1 MSEISKNI
9 QNIRF
14 QKGMSQVELAEKLSV
29 RPPTVSE
36 YESGESEPSIDT
48 LLQIAEI
55 LNTDINSLV
64 YETKDASAIRKKRL
78 KSLFLLVFTLL
89 LGVILFRLSSFL
101 QIWTQNTLKT
111 EPLFLFHVLIL
122 PTYGVLAGY
131 TVMSASGYF
140 LHTRSLTGKHV
151 PKVHLFFILVL
162 AAYYILV
169 LPSCVKLFINVPIRG
184 SRPLM
189 YFGIYILPRMPVLS
203 LLLGIALWITRPSK
217 PAA

>member
-9 QNIRF
+9 QD
-14 QKGMSQVELAEKLSV
+14 KKKHLSCL
-29 RPPTVSE
+29 
-36 YESGESEPSIDT
+36 I
-48 LLQIAEI
+48 LLI
-55 LNTDINSLV
+55 
-64 YETKDASAIRKKRL
+64 
-78 KSLFLLVFTLL
+78 FMLL
-89 LGVILFRLSSFL
+89 LGILLFWFSSVF
-101 QIWTQNTLKT
+101 QIRMRNTLDSG
-111 EPLFLFHVLIL
+111 PLLLLHILIL
-122 PTYGVLAGY
+122 PTYSVLAGY
-131 TVMSASGYF
+131 VIMSASGYF

-169 LPSCVKLFINVPIRG
+169 LPSCVKLFINVPIWG

-203 LLLGIALWITRPSK
+203 FLLGIALWITKPSK

>member
-1 MSEISKNI
+1 M
-9 QNIRF
+9 
-14 QKGMSQVELAEKLSV
+14 
-29 RPPTVSE
+29 
-36 YESGESEPSIDT
+36 
-48 LLQIAEI
+48 
-55 LNTDINSLV
+55 
-64 YETKDASAIRKKRL
+64 
-78 KSLFLLVFTLL
+78 
-89 LGVILFRLSSFL
+89 
-101 QIWTQNTLKT
+101 
-111 EPLFLFHVLIL
+111 LIL

-169 LPSCVKLFINVPIRG
+169 LPSCVNLFINIPTWRVPLFI
-184 SRPLM
+184 
-189 YFGIYILPRMPVLS
+189 YWGIYIFQQMPALS